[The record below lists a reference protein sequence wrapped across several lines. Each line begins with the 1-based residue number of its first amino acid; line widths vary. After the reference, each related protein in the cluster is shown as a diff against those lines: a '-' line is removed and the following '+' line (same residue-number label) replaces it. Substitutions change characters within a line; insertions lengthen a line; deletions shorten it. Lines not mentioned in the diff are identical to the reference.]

1 MFLQLP
7 LLLFLCRLSLLR
19 LPQETFDQLLSRLAE
34 ADQQLKEQ
42 HAAKKKEL
50 AALYKK
56 ERGLIQKKIRIVH
69 NRERAADRKKRTR
82 RLILMGSYMEHI
94 TANDEAAKDRLMKG
108 LDGFLERDRD
118 RALFDLPPK

>member
-1 MFLQLP
+1 MDSTDELD
-7 LLLFLCRLSLLR
+7 RLS
-19 LPQETFDQLLSRLAE
+19 EAE
-34 ADQQLKEQ
+34 RQLKEQ
-42 HAAKKKEL
+42 HAARKKEL

-56 ERGLIQKKIRIVH
+56 ERGVI
-69 NRERAADRKKRTR
+69 RKKVRIARNRISAAERKLRTR

-118 RALFDLPPK
+118 RDMFGLPQKTNTIANADHSAQNGQPDD